1 MKFSNIL
8 FLLLETNVE
17 KKKTQ
22 NSTEP
27 KFKNFTSARTLWL
40 YGSKIVC
47 LAIVLKIS

>member
-8 FLLLETNVE
+8 FLLLETNV